1 MITIDEI
8 LKDDF
13 DGEMNTAKAIMEYL
27 GCECTYFPSM
37 SDDDPITS
45 AYSYAM
51 RNSSEKGYIPML
63 IKPDETLFECLVMNS
78 DPKND
83 ADYYEFNQNTV
94 EKYRKEILSVSLKDG
109 EEVLGRYIDVRKSE
123 AEDDEFEWQEIIG
136 SLEGGYDNCRFSSYW
151 NSQTHMTHPVI
162 LAKIPVKNPWEVF
175 AYLPFGNWND
185 CPDTEDL
192 MAVAKYWFEKY
203 GAIPVAMT
211 HDELEFILPAPVSKE
226 DAMELATEQYGFCP
240 DIVDQEEDPT
250 IGNLA
255 DTLWQSTVW
264 YFWWD

>member
-175 AYLPFGNWND
+175 ASVSYTHLTLP
-185 CPDTEDL
+185 T
-192 MAVAKYWFEKY
+192 
-203 GAIPVAMT
+203 T
-211 HDELEFILPAPVSKE
+211 
-226 DAMELATEQYGFCP
+226 
-240 DIVDQEEDPT
+240 
-250 IGNLA
+250 
-255 DTLWQSTVW
+255 
-264 YFWWD
+264 